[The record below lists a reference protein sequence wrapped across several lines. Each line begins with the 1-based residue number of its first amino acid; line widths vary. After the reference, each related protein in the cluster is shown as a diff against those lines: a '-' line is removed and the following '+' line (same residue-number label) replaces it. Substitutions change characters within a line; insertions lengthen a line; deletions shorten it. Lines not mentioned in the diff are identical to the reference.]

1 VNSRMVKREGS
12 QSFEDVRQSFR
23 WRLPPRY
30 NLGVDVADHQPKHA
44 VAIITTDG
52 RHILR
57 ETTFG
62 ELSESS
68 NRLANAL
75 AAHGVKQ
82 GDRVGIML
90 PQRPETAIAHIA
102 VYNWAPSRYRFRP
115 CSDLRQSRC
124 DFATAS
130 PSQSSGTRTAW
141 T

>member
-1 VNSRMVKREGS
+1 MNDRMVSREGS
-12 QSFEDVRQSFR
+12 ESLEDVRRSFR
-23 WRLPPRY
+23 WQLPERY
-30 NLGVDVADHQPKHA
+30 NLGVDVADNQPKHA

-52 RHILR
+52 RSILR

-75 AAHGVKQ
+75 AAHGVKS

-102 VYNWAPSRYRFRP
+102 VYKLGAIAVPLSTLFGPRP
-115 CSDLRQSRC
+115 SRC

-130 PSQSSGTRTAW
+130 PRQ
-141 T
+141 